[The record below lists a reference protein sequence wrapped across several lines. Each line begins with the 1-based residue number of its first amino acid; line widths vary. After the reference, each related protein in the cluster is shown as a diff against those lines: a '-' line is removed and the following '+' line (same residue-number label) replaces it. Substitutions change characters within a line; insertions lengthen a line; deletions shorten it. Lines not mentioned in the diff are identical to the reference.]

1 MKKNLFILAALAGV
15 ALVGCNKNVN
25 LPEIETGRRLNSTV
39 TIQIGTKGTKAE
51 DANATAN
58 EDMVNTLDVFIFNDD
73 PDRTLDAYAHAVA
86 ESSVGAGDGFVVN
99 GEDRSTLTYS
109 VESTS
114 GPKTIVAVL
123 NMPARMSP
131 ATIATVDDL
140 EAKIFNLLDNVKM
153 VGDPGEETGQLSNFQ
168 MIGATHQSLNPG
180 ANDVAISVDRIAARI
195 RIKKITRNFESAA
208 LQGKTMSIDRIY
220 ISNAVGSHGFTYDE
234 HTGAITHVNK
244 VGNND
249 DNPWFYKY
257 MNQDNWDIDDQDYTS
272 ADPAD
277 YYAGYVAMYADPTSA
292 PAAWDPS
299 VPSANING
307 QALWLRKSAADF
319 VSPYTGGAIAN
330 NSSIIFATIPEQSFY
345 VMPNSLTPNHNV
357 DDPDSDDPADVLNV
371 ANDDR
376 GRTED
381 AGVYAWTP
389 RLSKMVIEAT
399 LDGKKVY
406 YAIPLAV
413 MAAPKAGMPAYP
425 SGTIT
430 AGLQSN
436 YSYDLEEVVLTRP
449 GSTDPDTPVE
459 LSELNLTITINPWNI
474 QAIQTEEGKYVI

>member
-1 MKKNLFILAALAGV
+1 MKKTLFILAALAGV

-39 TIQIGTKGTKAE
+39 TIQIGTKGTKAV

-131 ATIATVDDL
+131 AAIATVDDL

-180 ANDVAISVDRIAARI
+180 ANDVAIAVDRVAARI

-208 LQGKTMSIDRIY
+208 LQGKAMSIDRIY

-234 HTGAITHVNK
+234 HTGVITHVNK
-244 VGNND
+244 VGVSD
-249 DNPWFYKY
+249 SWLYQY
-257 MNQDNWDIDDQDYTS
+257 MNQDNWDIANQDYTS
-272 ADPAD
+272 PNPAL

-307 QALWLRKSAADF
+307 QALWLRKAPAA
-319 VSPYTGGAIAN
+319 SIAN
-330 NSSIIFATIPEQSFY
+330 AASITFATIPEQSFY
-345 VMPNSLTPNHNV
+345 VMPNSLAPNHEI

-376 GRTED
+376 GRTEE

>member
-1 MKKNLFILAALAGV
+1 MRKILISLAALAGV

-39 TIQIGTKGTKAE
+39 TIQIGTKGTKAV

-131 ATIATVDDL
+131 AAIATVDDL

-180 ANDVAISVDRIAARI
+180 ANDVAIAVDRVAARI

-208 LQGKTMSIDRIY
+208 LQGKAMSIDRIY
-220 ISNAVGSHGFTYDE
+220 ISNAVGSHMFTYDE
-234 HTGAITHVNK
+234 HTGVITHVNK
-244 VGNND
+244 VGASD
-249 DNPWFYKY
+249 SWLYQY
-257 MNQDNWDIDDQDYTS
+257 MNQDNWDIANQDYTS
-272 ADPAD
+272 PNPAL

-307 QALWLRKSAADF
+307 QALWLRKAPAA
-319 VSPYTGGAIAN
+319 SIAN
-330 NSSIIFATIPEQSFY
+330 AASITFATIPEQSFY
-345 VMPNSLTPNHNV
+345 VMPNSLAPNHEI

-376 GRTED
+376 GRTEE

-406 YAIPLAV
+406 YAIPLAG

>member
-1 MKKNLFILAALAGV
+1 MKKTLFILAALAGA

-25 LPEIETGRRLNSTV
+25 LPEIENGRRLNSTV

-51 DANATAN
+51 DANATVN

-86 ESSVGAGDGFVVN
+86 ESSAGAGDGFVVN
-99 GEDRSTLTYS
+99 GSDRSTLTYS

-131 ATIATVDDL
+131 AAIATVDDL

-153 VGDPGEETGQLSNFQ
+153 VGDPGMETGQLSNFQ

-180 ANDVAISVDRIAARI
+180 ANDVAIAVDRIAARI

-234 HTGAITHVNK
+234 HTGVITHVNK
-244 VGNND
+244 VAAD
-249 DNPWFYKY
+249 DSWLYRY
-257 MNQDNWDIDDQDYTS
+257 MNQDNWDIANQHYTS

-307 QALWLRKSAADF
+307 QALWLRKAPAA
-319 VSPYTGGAIAN
+319 AIAN
-330 NSSIIFATIPEQSFY
+330 AASITFATIPEQSFY
-345 VMPNSLTPNHNV
+345 VMPNSLTPNHKI

-376 GRTED
+376 GRTEE

-474 QAIQTEEGKYVI
+474 QAIQTETGKYVI

>member
-1 MKKNLFILAALAGV
+1 MRKFFFIAILAGA

-25 LPEIETGRRLNSTV
+25 LSEIETGRRLNSTV

-51 DANATAN
+51 DVNATDN

-86 ESSVGAGDGFVVN
+86 ESSPGAGDGFVVN

-131 ATIATVDDL
+131 AAIANVDDL
-140 EAKIFNLLDNVKM
+140 EAKIFNLLDNAKLA
-153 VGDPGEETGQLSNFQ
+153 GDPGEEVPELSNFQ

-180 ANDVAISVDRIAARI
+180 ANDVAIAVDRIAVRI
-195 RIKKITRNFESAA
+195 RIKKITRNFESTA
-208 LQGKTMSIDRIY
+208 LQGKSMSIDRIY

-234 HTGAITHVNK
+234 HTGVITHVNK
-244 VGNND
+244 VAAAD
-249 DNPWFYKY
+249 SWLYKY
-257 MNQDNWDIDDQDYTS
+257 MNQDNWDIADQDYTS

-307 QALWLRKSAADF
+307 QALWLRKSSADF
-319 VSPYTGGAIAN
+319 VAPYTGGAIAN
-330 NSSIIFATIPEQSFY
+330 DASIMFATIPEQSFY
-345 VMPNSLTPNHNV
+345 VMPNSLTPIHDIADP
-357 DDPDSDDPADVLNV
+357 DDPSATISV

-376 GRTED
+376 GRTEE

-399 LDGKKVY
+399 LDGKKVF

-430 AGLQSN
+430 DGLQSN

>member
-1 MKKNLFILAALAGV
+1 MKKTLFILAALAGA

-39 TIQIGTKGTKAE
+39 TIQIGTKGTKAV

-86 ESSVGAGDGFVVN
+86 ESSTGAGDGFVVN
-99 GEDRSTLTYS
+99 GSDRSTLTYS
-109 VESTS
+109 VQSTS

-131 ATIATVDDL
+131 AGIATVDDL
-140 EAKIFNLLDNVKM
+140 EAKFFNLLDNAKL
-153 VGDPGEETGQLSNFQ
+153 VGDPGEEVPELSNFQ

-180 ANDVAISVDRIAARI
+180 SNDVAIDVDRIVARI

-208 LQGKTMSIDRIY
+208 LQGKDMSIDRIY

-244 VGNND
+244 VANGD
-249 DNPWFYKY
+249 PWFYQY
-257 MNQDNWDIDDQDYTS
+257 MNQDSFDINDQDYTS
-272 ADPAD
+272 ADPAL

-307 QALWLRKSAADF
+307 QALWLRKAPAA
-319 VSPYTGGAIAN
+319 SIAN
-330 NSSIIFATIPEQSFY
+330 AASIPFSTIPEQSFY
-345 VMPNSLTPNHNV
+345 VMPNSLTPNHEI

-376 GRTED
+376 GRGD
-381 AGVYAWTP
+381 AGVYSWTP
-389 RLSKMVIEAT
+389 RLTKMVIEAT

-449 GSTDPDTPVE
+449 GSTDPDCPVE
-459 LSELNLTITINPWNI
+459 LSDINFTITINPWNI
-474 QAIQTEEGKYVI
+474 QAIQTETGKYVI

>member
-1 MKKNLFILAALAGV
+1 MRKILISLAALAGV

-39 TIQIGTKGTKAE
+39 TIQIGTKGTKAV

-99 GEDRSTLTYS
+99 GEDRSTLTYA

-131 ATIATVDDL
+131 AAIATVDDL

-180 ANDVAISVDRIAARI
+180 ANEVAIAVDRVAARI

-234 HTGAITHVNK
+234 HTGVITHVNK
-244 VGNND
+244 VGLTD
-249 DNPWFYKY
+249 PWFYQY
-257 MNQDNWDIDDQDYTS
+257 MNQDNWDIADQDYTS

-307 QALWLRKSAADF
+307 EALWLRKAPAA
-319 VSPYTGGAIAN
+319 SIAN
-330 NSSIIFATIPEQSFY
+330 AASITFATIPEQSFY
-345 VMPNSLTPNHNV
+345 VMPNSLTPNEEI

-376 GRTED
+376 GRTE
-381 AGVYAWTP
+381 AEPGVYAWTP